1 MMPTATA
8 ASDRNDLAARLDRLE
23 RMMARLMDLVEHNS
37 VVQRADALAGPTPQ
51 LGSVPERLSR
61 ALLELSEPEVLEA
74 LTRIA
79 TLAPQLE
86 ATVHVAAA
94 APELL
99 EEALDVVRE
108 RIGADGPRRISAIA
122 HALTLL
128 SAPEVVQ
135 AVARL
140 GATAPMVAG
149 PAEVAAT
156 AVAEVRAV
164 VGAEALDDNVRELL
178 RTLLDPEVMQSLTRI
193 AGLAPQLEYA
203 AFAAAAGP
211 ELLEE
216 ALDVVRE
223 KTAAAGDGVP
233 SAARVDAVVS
243 AAMTLSRPE
252 VVGRLVTALVRGLP
266 MIEKLTSMPA
276 STIDE
281 GLRVLELI
289 SQPANRA
296 ALETMLSHLPAL
308 TSAAL
313 ALPTHPN
320 TLALLA
326 TASSAVG
333 QELDHKPKQLGFFG
347 LLRALRDPKV
357 QSALGFGMAVARR
370 VGDEL
375 EGGLALPPAEGKA
388 LPPGK
393 K

>member
-1 MMPTATA
+1 MMPTVSA
-8 ASDRNDLAARLDRLE
+8 ASDRNDLTARLDRLE
-23 RMMARLMDLVEHNS
+23 RMMARLMDLVEHGS
-37 VVQRADALAGPTPQ
+37 VVQRADTLAGPTPQ

-61 ALLELSEPEVLEA
+61 ALLEISEPEVLDA

-86 ATVHVAAA
+86 AAAHVAAA
-94 APELL
+94 APDLL

-108 RIGADGPRRISAIA
+108 RIGADGPRRVSAIA

-128 SAPEVVQ
+128 SSPEVVQ

-164 VGAEALDDNVRELL
+164 VGPEVMDDNVRELM
-178 RTLLDPEVMQSLTRI
+178 RTLLDPEVMQSLTRV

-216 ALDVVRE
+216 ALEVVRAR
-223 KTAAAGDGVP
+223 TAEAGGGVP
-233 SAARVDAVVS
+233 GAARLDAVVG
-243 AAMTLSRPE
+243 AAMTLSRPD
-252 VVGRLVTALVRGLP
+252 VVGRLVAALVRGLP
-266 MIEKLTSMPA
+266 IIEKLTSMPA
-276 STIDE
+276 STLDE
-281 GLRVLELI
+281 GLHVLELI

-296 ALETMLSHLPAL
+296 ALETMLSNLPAL

-333 QELDHKPKQLGFFG
+333 QELDHKPQQLGFFG

-357 QSALGFGMAVARR
+357 KSALGFGMAVARR

-375 EGGLALPPAEGKA
+375 EGGLTLPAASGKA